1 MSASRGYQGLAETVK
16 AVVGVELSRGQ
27 LQAFR
32 WYSVELQRWNERHN
46 LTAITEPVEVEIKHF
61 VDSLTCLKLIEGA
74 GRLIDVGAG
83 AGFPGIPIKIIL
95 PDVEI
100 TLLEATRKKVDF
112 CRHVVEGL
120 GLEKISAL
128 HGRAEDYGHENDQRA
143 RYDWAVG
150 RAVAQ
155 MNVLAE
161 YLLPF
166 VRVGG
171 KMIAMKGET
180 GPAEAHAA
188 EGAFRLL
195 GGELRRLRAIELPQV
210 TETRYLVEVVK
221 VSATPDDYPR
231 RAGMPAKR
239 PLTGAESG

>member
-1 MSASRGYQGLAETVK
+1 MSASRGYLGLAATVSSII
-16 AVVGVELSRGQ
+16 GVELSQGQ

-32 WYSVELQRWNERHN
+32 WYSTELQRWNVRHN

-61 VDSLTCLKLIEGA
+61 VDSLTCIKLIEDV

-83 AGFPGIPIKIIL
+83 AGFPGIPIKIAY
-95 PDVEI
+95 PDLDI

-112 CRHVVEGL
+112 CRHVIDGL
-120 GLEKISAL
+120 GLDKIVAV
-128 HGRAEDYGHENDQRA
+128 HGRAEDFAHESEQRA

-195 GGELRRLRAIELPQV
+195 GGELRRLRPIELPQV
-210 TETRYLVEVVK
+210 PETRYLIEVVK
-221 VSATPDDYPR
+221 ISATPDDYPR

-239 PLTGAESG
+239 PLAGSESG

>member
-1 MSASRGYQGLAETVK
+1 MSSRRGYQGLSGTVQS
-16 AVVGVELSRGQ
+16 VVGIELNRSQ
-27 LQAFR
+27 LRAFD
-32 WYSVELQRWNERHN
+32 WYGAELQSWNDRHN
-46 LTAITEPVEVEIKHF
+46 LTAITEPTEVEIKHF
-61 VDSLTCLKLIEGA
+61 VDSLTCLELIEGG

-83 AGFPGIPIKIIL
+83 AGFPGIPIKIAY
-95 PDVEI
+95 PDVEV

-112 CRHVVEGL
+112 CQHVIDGL
-120 GLEKISAL
+120 GLEKIVAV
-128 HGRAEDYGHENDQRA
+128 HGRAEDFGHAPDYRA
-143 RYDWAVG
+143 RFDWAVG

-166 VRVGG
+166 VKVGG

-180 GPAEAHAA
+180 GPAEAHGAEAA
-188 EGAFRLL
+188 LRLL
-195 GGELRRLRAIELPQV
+195 GGELRRLRPIELPQV
-210 TETRYLVEVVK
+210 TETRYLIEVVK

-239 PLTGAESG
+239 PLTGAELD

>member
-1 MSASRGYQGLAETVK
+1 MASTDYPGLAATVES
-16 AVVGVELSRGQ
+16 VVGIGLNARQ
-27 LQAFR
+27 LKAFG
-32 WYSVELQRWNERHN
+32 WYRAELQRWNERHN
-46 LTAITEPVEVEIKHF
+46 LTAITEPVEIEIKHF
-61 VDSLTCLKLIEGA
+61 VDSLTCLELVEGE

-83 AGFPGIPIKIIL
+83 AGFPGIPMKIAYPGL
-95 PDVEI
+95 EV

-112 CRHVVEGL
+112 CQHVIDGL
-120 GLEKISAL
+120 GLERITAI
-128 HGRAEDYGHENDQRA
+128 HGRAEDYGHERGHRA
-143 RYDWAVG
+143 RYDWSVG

-166 VRVGG
+166 VKVGG

-188 EGAFRLL
+188 EAALRLL
-195 GGELRRLRAIELPQV
+195 GGELRRLRPVELPQV

-221 VSATPDDYPR
+221 VSATPDGYPR
-231 RAGMPAKR
+231 RAGMPSKR
-239 PLTGAESG
+239 PLNGSESS